1 MVTRTT
7 WQQSNTEGFT
17 LPMLGT
23 QILGRKSKK
32 GMEHRGCKVTWVH
45 KKYGPALQFFVP
57 IDRDDGE
64 FRSTCIQRLSFCFDA
79 RDGLVYF
86 SGLAQRKQE
95 DGVLKGLYI
104 FRRRRG
110 PRFLPYGIRMH
121 LAIGN
126 VGRFKHVHYGWILPS
141 YSHCS

>member
-1 MVTRTT
+1 MVTITT
-7 WQQSNTEGFT
+7 WEQSNTVGFA

-32 GMEHRGCKVTWVH
+32 GMEHRGLGMKRFCKVTWVYE
-45 KKYGPALQFFVP
+45 KYGPALQCFVP
-57 IDRDDGE
+57 RAIDRDDGE
-64 FRSTCIQRLSFCFDA
+64 FCSTC
-79 RDGLVYF
+79 F

-121 LAIGN
+121 LAIGG

-141 YSHCS
+141 CSYCS